1 MPAIAL
7 HVLALLAPLGSH
19 LASYA
24 ELGAAVAEEYR
35 AAWVRRLVW
44 AAVAL
49 LAGVAGLATAW
60 LAGLIALWETPWRL
74 TYVVVSAAVLLLVAG
89 IGAALALAVPRRG
102 HATGLLREEFRRDRE
117 LLATWTRTL

>member
-1 MPAIAL
+1 MR
-7 HVLALLAPLGSH
+7 VLALLAPLGSH

-24 ELGAAVAEEYR
+24 ELGAAVAGEYR

-49 LAGVAGLATAW
+49 FAGVAGLATAW
-60 LAGLIALWETPWRL
+60 LAGLVALWQTPWRL
-74 TYVVVSAAVLLLVAG
+74 TYVIVSAAVLLLVAG
-89 IGAALALAVPRRG
+89 IAAAVALAVPRSG
-102 HATGLLREEFRRDRE
+102 HATGLLREELRRDRE